1 MVRQAISR
9 GSKYVKTGSG
19 IIYKLNFW
27 DQTSSSTPRLM
38 YTCVSK
44 DTNEIGKMHKSQK
57 ENGCTIFTSKLY

>member
-38 YTCVSK
+38 YSCMYTCVSK
-44 DTNEIGKMHKSQK
+44 DTNEIGKMH
-57 ENGCTIFTSKLY
+57 